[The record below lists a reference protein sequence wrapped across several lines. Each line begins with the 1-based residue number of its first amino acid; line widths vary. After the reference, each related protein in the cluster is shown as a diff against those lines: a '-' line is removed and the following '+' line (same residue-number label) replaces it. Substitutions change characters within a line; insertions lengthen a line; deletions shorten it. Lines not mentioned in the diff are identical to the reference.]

1 MPFPENVMLTEFWI
15 TPVTRERHIKC
26 VSEHGLHWSQR
37 TSWPPRHLPMKTAV
51 KMERASFRAFSV
63 AVPRRHH
70 GSILQATAKLWFCH
84 HSDKV
89 MIGSIS
95 MEKRRGLNSL
105 NLKTKTK
112 TKPKKTST
120 KTATNTKRKLFLK
133 HGFWGCWDGSV
144 IRGTGLFKG
153 SSRCPGFNSKTPTG
167 S

>member
-1 MPFPENVMLTEFWI
+1 
-15 TPVTRERHIKC
+15 
-26 VSEHGLHWSQR
+26 
-37 TSWPPRHLPMKTAV
+37 MKTAV

-112 TKPKKTST
+112 TKPKKPLVYEDSY
-120 KTATNTKRKLFLK
+120 
-133 HGFWGCWDGSV
+133 GSV
-144 IRGTGLFKG
+144 EFYLKTRQKTGTSWFYSLRTALA
-153 SSRCPGFNSKTPTG
+153 SCSWRT
-167 S
+167 